1 MNKSL
6 DNISVT
12 IGITCFNAEK
22 TIKRA
27 ILSALSQ
34 DWDNKEIIIV
44 DDGSK
49 DKSQEIIEKLY
60 SIKKYFFIE

>member
-34 DWDNKEIIIV
+34 DWDNKNN
-44 DDGSK
+44 
-49 DKSQEIIEKLY
+49 Y
-60 SIKKYFFIE
+60 YR